1 MIILGNLIIYN
12 GGKIIIGTTFY
23 ATLFILITLI
33 ILYIYICFYR
43 KDIIYKIWNIIW
55 KDFHFTL
62 LILSMTG
69 IRFVIILIL
78 FLTEYKT
85 QNILYGFIWLNLI
98 SNIIEYIHSTWE
110 LRNIDIIY
118 TYILV
123 NGRKKELCVSEK
135 KVCDIISAMTV
146 MVLNIFLFMYYK
158 EGYFLFYTIPTLFS
172 VLSRYTK
179 KHGFEIEEDKKRDW
193 HIIERVNADWKTWV
207 RGIVIGTITTI
218 ALLLLVNLENSLSK
232 TYQQISIGFL
242 ISGLIVFICVIKLA
256 IRSSKKRKLS

>member
-1 MIILGNLIIYN
+1 MIIYN

-23 ATLFILITLI
+23 ATLFILITSI

-118 TYILV
+118 TYILA
-123 NGRKKELCVSEK
+123 NGRKKELCVREK
-135 KVCDIISAMTV
+135 MVCD
-146 MVLNIFLFMYYK
+146 
-158 EGYFLFYTIPTLFS
+158 
-172 VLSRYTK
+172 
-179 KHGFEIEEDKKRDW
+179 
-193 HIIERVNADWKTWV
+193 IIERVNADWKTWV

-232 TYQQISIGFL
+232 TYQQISIGYL
-242 ISGLIVFICVIKLA
+242 ISGLIVIICVIKLA